1 VKIHPVEI
9 SPLHP
14 VDLRGSL
21 AVNTESGGNFLMEI
35 SVEASQSEA
44 TPLGRLVEE
53 HQKYS
58 QALEA
63 ILAQPYL
70 SDTEQ
75 IEAARLKKLKLKL
88 KDQMAGFV
96 RTAAST

>member
-1 VKIHPVEI
+1 
-9 SPLHP
+9 
-14 VDLRGSL
+14 
-21 AVNTESGGNFLMEI
+21 
-35 SVEASQSEA
+35 
-44 TPLGRLVEE
+44 LGRLVEE
-53 HQKYS
+53 HRKYS

-63 ILAQPYL
+63 MLAQPYL

-96 RTAAST
+96 RTAPST